1 MAAKANNF
9 SYSEL
14 RATTEDFRLANKLG
28 EGGFGPVY
36 KLYFNPATVKMLS
49 NLKYESNAWFVRW
62 STMCSKLSDQ
72 SEAENRVLVDEN
84 LITSKGTS
92 MELSLAIVEKLFGC
106 EKALDLTV
114 NENFK

>member
-36 KLYFNPATVKMLS
+36 
-49 NLKYESNAWFVRW
+49 KYESNAWFVRW

>member
-1 MAAKANNF
+1 MSMPAFPQISK
-9 SYSEL
+9 
-14 RATTEDFRLANKLG
+14 TTNPFDLG
-28 EGGFGPVY
+28 TEPTPIHAPM
-36 KLYFNPATVKMLS
+36 LYFNPATVKMLS

-72 SEAENRVLVDEN
+72 SEAKNRVLVDGK
-84 LITSKGTS
+84 LITSRGTS

-106 EKALDLTV
+106 EKALDLAV